1 VAMALTEVVPLVV
14 ATASAE
20 QMEGSAQEAPTM
32 GLEQLGAGAMLPT
45 EMARPMPGVARP
57 SMTTTP

>member
-1 VAMALTEVVPLVV
+1 VATTLTKVVPLVV
-14 ATASAE
+14 ATASIE
-20 QMEGSAQEAPTM
+20 HTEGSAQEAPTM